1 MASKNQVA
9 VVNVQ
14 DKVMPALFTITSSS
28 ATQSVFTATLYPF
41 GYNNTSVTTGFQVPA
56 GSNYQLVDMY
66 ITTTPVTDAQT
77 IFYVNGIP
85 QGENLILSTLNAN
98 NSARAKITQP
108 LILKP
113 ADVFN
118 IQIVTLAAASTTGTY
133 TDILFLHF
141 LQVPA
146 DSS

>member
-1 MASKNQVA
+1 MVSKNQVA

-14 DKVMPALFTITSSS
+14 DKVMPAQFSITSSS
-28 ATQSVFTATLYPF
+28 ASASIFTATLYPF
-41 GYNNTSVTTGFQVPA
+41 GFNNPSVTSGFQVPA

-66 ITTTPVTDAQT
+66 VTATPVTDGQT
-77 IFYVNGIP
+77 IFLVNGIP
-85 QGENLILSTLNAN
+85 QGENLVLSTLNAN

-118 IQIVTLAAASTTGTY
+118 VQIVTLAAASTTGTY
-133 TDILFLHF
+133 TDTLFLHF

-146 DSS
+146 EA